1 MKAKEIIKILE
12 RIAPSKLI
20 DSWDNTGFQIG
31 YEDKDISKILISL
44 DLDDY
49 IVNKAIKEKYQMIIT
64 HHPLIFRPLKN
75 INSNNYL
82 GKLIMKLISH
92 DIVVYN
98 AHSNL
103 DLANGGINDELAK
116 VLGIRNIRPLSD
128 VIIDG
133 ELYGYG
139 RIGEIDINESLT
151 FLEHIKTSLSTKDI
165 RVYGDIN
172 KEINTIAVCGGSG
185 TDFIKDA
192 YNKGADMYI
201 TGDVKYHDAQ
211 LALQLGLIIV
221 DAGHFHTEK
230 IILPR
235 LKSILLDEVYD
246 IVEVEVNMNTS
257 VSYKIY

>member
-1 MKAKEIIKILE
+1 MKAKEIINILE

-31 YEDKDISKILISL
+31 NEDKDINRILISL
-44 DLDDY
+44 DLDEY
-49 IVNKAIKEKYQMIIT
+49 IVNKAIEENFQMIIT
-64 HHPLIFRPLKN
+64 HHPLIFKPLKN
-75 INSNNYL
+75 INANNYL
-82 GKLIMKLISH
+82 GKLIMKIISH

-103 DLANGGINDELAK
+103 DLANGGVNDELAK
-116 VLGIRNIRPLSD
+116 VLGICNVRPLSD

-133 ELYGYG
+133 ETYGYG
-139 RIGEIDINESLT
+139 RIGEIDNNDPLT
-151 FLEHIKTSLSTKDI
+151 FFEHIKTSLSIEDL

-172 KEINTIAVCGGSG
+172 KKINTIAVCGGSG
-185 TDFIKDA
+185 SDFIKDA
-192 YNKGADMYI
+192 YNKGADVYI

-235 LKSILLDEVYD
+235 LKNIILDEIYD
-246 IVEVEVNMNTS
+246 IVEVVVNMNTS